1 MIIVDKIIN
10 DIDEKLL
17 FGEEKKLEYRFPN
30 KHMIEIIL
38 GRNDLEF
45 YYVPTEEI
53 RGKLTLARFINKN
66 KITNKKMKEV
76 LTEYTKYILTAQKKD
91 EKWVNNNNENGKIK
105 HKYLGFDA
113 GTDVDEVL
121 KWIREAYMAA

>member
-1 MIIVDKIIN
+1 MSIINKIIK

-66 KITNKKMKEV
+66 GPICFGRKQAATPN
-76 LTEYTKYILTAQKKD
+76 L
-91 EKWVNNNNENGKIK
+91 
-105 HKYLGFDA
+105 DA
-113 GTDVDEVL
+113 HYGEHLHDHECHFYH
-121 KWIREAYMAA
+121 RQR